1 MRSWLSTFRRPRS
14 SAVGDLA
21 SRIVQASLSDAE
33 AVKSSIQGTD
43 EKDKTKRW
51 FAVVCEFLYFYMHLT
66 NRFAYR
72 ELGHEQRCKL
82 QNELY
87 PLIVRPTIET
97 IVGHWPQNLKDGIE
111 RDFMANLN
119 NSEMEYGECKQL
131 LDRENPLAQDALFS
145 KFAGNICDL
154 LGLDKANGGAY
165 AATFMKIIDLV
176 LASFDRLNLQETLR
190 AAGKEL

>member
-1 MRSWLSTFRRPRS
+1 VATGPAGAPTNRRNYIEERPKPSGERREAPKSS

-33 AVKSSIQGTD
+33 ALKSSIQGTD
-43 EKDKTKRW
+43 GKDKTKRW

-66 NRFAYR
+66 N
-72 ELGHEQRCKL
+72 
-82 QNELY
+82 
-87 PLIVRPTIET
+87 

-131 LDRENPLAQDALFS
+131 LDRENPLGQDALFS

-154 LGLDKANGGAY
+154 LGLDKANPGAY

-176 LASFDRLNLQETLR
+176 LASFDRLNLRETLR